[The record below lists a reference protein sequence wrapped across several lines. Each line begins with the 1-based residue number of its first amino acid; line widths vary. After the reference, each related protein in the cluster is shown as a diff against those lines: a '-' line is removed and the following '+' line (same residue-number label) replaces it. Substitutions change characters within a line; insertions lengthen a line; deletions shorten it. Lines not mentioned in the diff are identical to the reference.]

1 MRTHQRRCTMA
12 TFDRVIQY
20 MQSQQGQRVV
30 LENEQQA
37 MIYRPGGAAA
47 PMTKDPLT
55 LTYVLNLVNEIL
67 PDELRTNFASGEPV
81 LSPHKYGSGSVEAD
95 GAHLETG
102 VRVSIG
108 VADAPIK
115 PLSQVLIV
123 PELPEEGIVAPAGV
137 IPAPTPAAQPV

>member
-81 LSPHKYGSGSVEAD
+81 LFPYKYGSGSVEVAV
-95 GAHLETG
+95 AHLETG

-115 PLSQVLIV
+115 PLSQVQIV
-123 PELPEEGIVAPAGV
+123 TELPEEGIVAPAGV
-137 IPAPTPAAQPV
+137 ISFFLLVALL